1 MEAGVAVV
9 GPREHEWKSR
19 VAGWRDMGLT
29 HICLRT
35 LGGDI
40 PPDRHIERMQ
50 QAVAELPA
58 V

>member
-1 MEAGVAVV
+1 
-9 GPREHEWKSR
+9 
-19 VAGWRDMGLT
+19 MGLT

-35 LGGDI
+35 LGGNI